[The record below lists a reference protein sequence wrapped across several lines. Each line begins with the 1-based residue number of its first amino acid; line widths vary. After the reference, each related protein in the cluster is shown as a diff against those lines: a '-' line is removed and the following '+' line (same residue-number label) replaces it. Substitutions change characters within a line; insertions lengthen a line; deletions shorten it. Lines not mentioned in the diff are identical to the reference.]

1 AYRPD
6 GPVPVPVPAP
16 PLHGARRPARSR
28 RRRGLR
34 RWTRPRLRRR
44 WLGMSSRGRAVRVL
58 RRASLRLFS
67 GAGFASP
74 WGFVSRLGISGWA
87 AGGPGVLP
95 GVRPRLGWGS
105 AAVGLAVGVLAGL
118 ELVGAAGPGVGGALD
133 VVSQFRCPVCGGVWV
148 CPRRSVGGGV
158 WGGVGGVFP

>member
-1 AYRPD
+1 P
-6 GPVPVPVPAP
+6 
-16 PLHGARRPARSR
+16 
-28 RRRGLR
+28 
-34 RWTRPRLRRR
+34 WTRTRLRRR

-58 RRASLRLFS
+58 RRAFLRLFS

-118 ELVGAAGPGVGGALD
+118 ALDGAAGPVVGGSASGALDEGSHVRSPFCGWVGVGVSPSLRERRGVGWCVWGVSLVHPVRRQTSRGAGKSGGAL
-133 VVSQFRCPVCGGVWV
+133 
-148 CPRRSVGGGV
+148 
-158 WGGVGGVFP
+158 